1 MTTQP
6 ADLPATERW
15 FVRRGLPMFIEEYDN
30 GRDVWTRA
38 VPVLVFFFLLNTIAT
53 IPVAGFSYGS
63 ATGAEVT
70 FEGRRA
76 FGGLVAAVLLLAGY
90 VLWNRAAGRRWF
102 APPERVDWPVLAI
115 WLAAPM
121 VITFAATGSWASVLS
136 DLVVNALLLV
146 VIWVVTRYALVA
158 LLWWAVRRLFGQ
170 FGDVYRLATRAL
182 PLQLLVITVLF
193 LTTEVWQSIGTM
205 TPALLWVSIG
215 FFVLLALGFLVGQV
229 RDEARDLDLA
239 QSRDEVVA
247 ACQGTPMADE
257 APALSG
263 LDRVVPLSRR
273 QRTNLTAAMAMSR
286 LLQVFTVALLVWA
299 FFVGFGLVA
308 ISVPVQETW
317 LGGLDDVGIHL
328 EVFGNHG
335 ITGPLLRVSTFLAA
349 FSAFSVTVSGAS
361 DAAYR
366 ESFLRGITDAFSRS
380 LAVRRAYLARRRA
393 CGLSA
398 PEPQGAP
405 AG

>member
-6 ADLPATERW
+6 AELPATERW

-38 VPVLVFFFLLNTIAT
+38 VPVLVVFFLINTIVT
-53 IPVAGFSYGS
+53 LPVAGFTYDE
-63 ATGAEVT
+63 ATGAAVS
-70 FEGRRA
+70 FEGRRVV
-76 FGGLVAAVLLLAGY
+76 GGLVAAVLLVAGY
-90 VLWNRAAGRRWF
+90 LLWNRSGGRALL
-102 APPERVDWPVLAI
+102 APPDRVDWPVLAV

-121 VITFAATGSWASVLS
+121 VITFAATGSLGSMLS
-136 DLVVNALLLV
+136 DLVFNSLV
-146 VIWVVTRYALVA
+146 LAVIYVVTRYALVA
-158 LLWWAVRRLFGQ
+158 LLWWAARRLVGQ

-193 LTTEVWQSIGTM
+193 LTTEVWQTIGTM
-205 TPALLWVSIG
+205 TPTLLWGSLS
-215 FFVLLALGFLVGQV
+215 FFVVLALAFLVGQV
-229 RDEARDLDLA
+229 REEVRGLELT
-239 QSRDEVVA
+239 QTRDEVVA
-247 ACQGTPMADE
+247 ACEGTPMDPE
-257 APALSG
+257 AAHLPDLG
-263 LDRVVPLSRR
+263 LAVPLSRR

-286 LLQVFTVALLVWA
+286 LLQVFTVALLVWG

-308 ISVPVQETW
+308 ISVPVQEAW
-317 LGGLDDVGIHL
+317 LGDLDDVGVHL
-328 EVFGNHG
+328 DVFGDHG
-335 ITGPLLRVSTFLAA
+335 ITSPLLRVSTFLAA

-380 LAVRRAYLARRRA
+380 LAVRRAYLARRRE